1 MDGYQTIRIT
11 RKGATTIDVGRE
23 FALHA
28 GFGDHAYVAVSIDAP
43 TLVYP
48 KEKRAGMLD
57 LQVHASEPAARI
69 EYQGGDRFEVQVADT
84 YFGRVAAA
92 LLGEKAA

>member
-48 KEKRAGMLD
+48 KEKLAGMLD

-69 EYQGGDRFEVQVADT
+69 ECLGDTFEIQVADE
-84 YFGRVAAA
+84 YFDRAAAA
-92 LLGEKAA
+92 LLKQKAA